1 MTSLIRNILSVVFI
15 SGLVACG
22 GGSVSPSQTDNGQDA
37 SDNGQDASDNGQ
49 DASDNGQDASDNGQD
64 ASDNGQDAAD
74 NGQDAAGN
82 ISQVPT
88 IASVSDPDGVIPNGG
103 ESQNG
108 LLVIKGQLS
117 AASSSGSGNLITAA
131 QGAGSNAFK
140 VVVYSGENLIEG
152 SMVLD
157 GLQWTFT
164 SKNALP
170 DGTHSLRAVMTSLD
184 GVPLKMGEAFTVRVN
199 TTGSSITPHN
209 HSLPSLAFNQ
219 NTWPSDTQGSLLGTV
234 LFAQSQ
240 IIPAQTRIPGD
251 LQPSILASRDTLV
264 LFKPDPSVQL
274 AKDKGIAITAYS
286 SGGYRLGSVNMKH
299 PNDIPKTPLFQNNL
313 DVSALNFDTGLV
325 KPREVNT
332 QAELSK
338 LEDPKAE
345 FLKGLLANNN
355 AVRISLNDGAW
366 VGEIHLPA
374 GDYTGKKIV
383 VVRNSGYGSTV
394 KYPLGSNSAGAESLS
409 AGKSTAFAPIAKA
422 GWATKADIE
431 HSRYVYGKNF
441 WSAVLK
447 KEWIQPG
454 LKLQFSQGLKTG
466 TLNFAANGVQGVK
479 MGAPTELLLH
489 VIDVGMLIPPRGKFE
504 FAKDDSA
511 HQEYFQT
518 LPVSRLIVSRYES
531 VHFEQ
536 VVMPNGAVHTPGNP
550 DPSSGGWHT
559 GGMREYIGKELVSL
573 GIDHANY
580 GISSSRSTGGTYP
593 FWTAQITAHN
603 TIGKYANGNIIH
615 GGSGGGGIVTL
626 DSSIGNEFSHELG
639 HNYGLGHYEGG
650 AKGTIHRPANDVN
663 STWGWD
669 SKRNIL
675 IPNFNKT
682 PPAPKISFSP
692 VLFQSNC
699 LPIGVDTN
707 QSDCVAPFQI
717 DDNLAYS
724 FGNDSMGGGE
734 PPWPSINRFTMYT
747 PYTALKIQ
755 KFLESKAVFDKSSST
770 GFRKWNANTLQ
781 MDEAVMS
788 IPDALTMNANPLQAN
803 TSTPDLYTQYLQGL
817 FDKGADIVD
826 LNMGDGSWR
835 SEVIVPPASANAGK
849 IFRVKHSA
857 SWVMTLTIDGVTI
870 VFNNQTP
877 QKIFQSDGS
886 KWIALAQFEEPKLV
900 RKPELFGV
908 PVVTIVGFYD
918 PQKTLPSYIYPAL
931 HGAYGFVYPSEN
943 LNPSSKGCLLQ
954 VSTNNGATRLYK
966 LKAYRLTDGQMNRF
980 QVNIPRS
987 ENPHRAEVV
996 CDGQALD
1003 SKNLS
1008 PAKDPAS
1015 LTYTVNGMPLPK

>member
-1 MTSLIRNILSVVFI
+1 MSSFAKQYSAVLLVLS
-15 SGLVACG
+15 LVACG
-22 GGSVSPSQTDNGQDA
+22 GGADSSSTSSNGPGPAGAVSQAP
-37 SDNGQDASDNGQ
+37 
-49 DASDNGQDASDNGQD
+49 
-64 ASDNGQDAAD
+64 
-74 NGQDAAGN
+74 
-82 ISQVPT
+82 I
-88 IASVSDPDGVIPNGG
+88 IASVSDPDCDSCTEG
-103 ESQNG
+103 ESQSG

-117 AASSSGSGNLITAA
+117 AASGSGSSNLITAA
-131 QGAGSNAFK
+131 QTSVSNVFK
-140 VVVYSGENLIEG
+140 VVVYSGETPIEG
-152 SMVLD
+152 STVID

-170 DGTHSLRAVMTSLD
+170 NGEHSLRAGMTSFD
-184 GVPLKMGEAFTVRVN
+184 GVPLKMGKPFKFGVDK
-199 TTGSSITPHN
+199 TGSDVTAQNNSI
-209 HSLPSLAFNQ
+209 PSLAFNQ
-219 NTWPSDTQGSLLGTV
+219 NTWPSDTQGSLQGTV

-240 IIPAQTRIPGD
+240 VIPAQTRIQGD
-251 LQPSILASRDTLV
+251 LQPSVLALRDTLV
-264 LFKPDPSVQL
+264 LFKPDPKVQL
-274 AKDKGIAITAYS
+274 TQGKGILVKAYS
-286 SGGYRLGSVNMKH
+286 SDDRLLGSVNMKH
-299 PNDIPKTPLFQNNL
+299 PNDIPKTPFFLNNI
-313 DVSALNFDTGLV
+313 DASAINFDTTLNN
-325 KPREVNT
+325 PREINT
-332 QAELSK
+332 HAELSK
-338 LEDPKAE
+338 LSDPTGV
-345 FLKGLLANNN
+345 FLKELLAANSS
-355 AVRISLNDGAW
+355 VRISLRDGAS
-366 VGEIHLPA
+366 VNEIYLPA

-383 VVRNSGYGSTV
+383 VVRNASYGSTV
-394 KYPLGSNSAGAESLS
+394 KYPLGSSISNGSESLS
-409 AGKSTAFAPIAKA
+409 NGTSTAFVPIAKA
-422 GWATKADIE
+422 GWASKADIVD
-431 HSRYVYGKNF
+431 SRYVYGQNF

-454 LKLQFSQGLKTG
+454 LKLQFSQGIAKSG
-466 TLNFAANGVQGVK
+466 SLNFAANGVQGVQ

-489 VIDVGMLIPPRGKFE
+489 VIDVGMLTPPRGEFE

-531 VHFEQ
+531 VYFDK
-536 VVMPNGAVHTPGNP
+536 VVMPTGEVYTPNSP

-559 GGMREYIGKELVSL
+559 GGMREAIGKELVSL
-573 GIDHANY
+573 GIDHANF
-580 GISSSRSTGGTYP
+580 GISSSRSTGGSYP

-675 IPNFNKT
+675 IPNFYKT

-692 VLFQSNC
+692 VVFQSNC
-699 LPIGVDTN
+699 LPIDVDTN

-724 FGNDSMGGGE
+724 FGYDSMGGGE

-755 KFLESKAVFDKSSST
+755 KFLESKAIFDKTSST
-770 GFRKWNANTLQ
+770 GFRKWNPQTLRMEEIQFSDSLSNTI
-781 MDEAVMS
+781 S
-788 IPDALTMNANPLQAN
+788 ANPNAKDTVSDSQF
-803 TSTPDLYTQYLQGL
+803 TQYLQGL
-817 FDKGADIVD
+817 YDKGATIID
-826 LNMGDGSWR
+826 LNMFDGSWR
-835 SEVIVPPASANAGK
+835 SVVIVPPASANAGK
-849 IFRVKHSA
+849 VLRIKHNAGYWTTVK
-857 SWVMTLTIDGVTI
+857 IDGVAMD
-870 VFNNQTP
+870 FNNQTP
-877 QKIFQSDGS
+877 QKIFQSNGS
-886 KWIALAQFEEPKLV
+886 KWIQLAQFEEPKLV

-931 HGAYGFVYPSEN
+931 HGAYGFVYPREN
-943 LNPSSKGCLLQ
+943 LDTNSKGCLLQ
-954 VSTNNGATRLYK
+954 VSTNNGAIRRYQ
-966 LKAYRLTDGQMNRF
+966 LKAYRLTDNQMNRF

-987 ENPHRAEVV
+987 ENPRRAEVV
-996 CDGQALD
+996 CDGQSLD